1 MAKKEIKKVEVKPVL
16 RTSDPELFTGLARSV
31 EAFDNQGFRN
41 FRIIT
46 LNIEHGKVTKVEYSD
61 PYANFEAISRM
72 ELWNEM
78 GILNLNNNWQ
88 PGKTMC
94 K

>member
-1 MAKKEIKKVEVKPVL
+1 MAKK
-16 RTSDPELFTGLARSV
+16 THELQPFNGIARSV

-46 LNIEHGKVTKVEYSD
+46 LHIVDGVVIKIDYSD
-61 PYANFEAISRM
+61 AYASFETISRL
-72 ELWNEM
+72 ELWNEIS
-78 GILNLNNNWQ
+78 ILQLNNTWQ
-88 PGKTMC
+88 PGKTLS